1 MALVLAMRGLAQA
14 SGEVEPAAWER
25 FLDIHLAGLR
35 AAPLAGRR
43 RRNPAGFTQVRSN

>member
-1 MALVLAMRGLAQA
+1 MRGLAQA

-35 AAPLAGRR
+35 AAPPASRR
-43 RRNPAGFTQVRSN
+43 LPNPAGFKQVRSH